1 MVLGMR
7 RAVAKLQRHQWG
19 IWELRTLLLDLRFG
33 GLVGGQQESRF
44 RHLGSNDVQSIPYR
58 VIRDAMRGL
67 AVTPEDVLVDVG
79 CGLGRVINW
88 WLNLGLANRMIGIE
102 LDPDVA
108 QRTRTR
114 LAPFRNVSIITGDA
128 ADCTPDEATICLL
141 FNPFGSNV
149 MQQWHASVVN
159 RKWPNGLTVL
169 YVNCQHLEV
178 FQQSNWWDVNV
189 LPKNPVDYSEIAIL
203 KLRT

>member
-1 MVLGMR
+1 LFPVIQVLRGVPKNTSPACPTEINRNAQVSATRSRGELAMVLGMR

-33 GLVGGQQESRF
+33 GLVGGRQESRF

-114 LAPFRNVSIITGDA
+114 LAPFRNVS
-128 ADCTPDEATICLL
+128 
-141 FNPFGSNV
+141 
-149 MQQWHASVVN
+149 
-159 RKWPNGLTVL
+159 
-169 YVNCQHLEV
+169 
-178 FQQSNWWDVNV
+178 
-189 LPKNPVDYSEIAIL
+189 
-203 KLRT
+203 